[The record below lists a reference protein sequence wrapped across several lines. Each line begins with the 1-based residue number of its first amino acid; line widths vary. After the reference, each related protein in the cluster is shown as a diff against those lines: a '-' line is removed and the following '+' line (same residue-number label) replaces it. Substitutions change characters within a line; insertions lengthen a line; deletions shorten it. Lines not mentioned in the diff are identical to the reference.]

1 MLTAFYLVLFTNSF
15 LSHMVRLLVSS
26 IVYVVED
33 VLEGIMLYVNFLD
46 LMSHIKVLVCV
57 EQPGVWYY
65 L

>member
-33 VLEGIMLYVNFLD
+33 VLEGIMFYVKF
-46 LMSHIKVLVCV
+46 
-57 EQPGVWYY
+57 
-65 L
+65 